1 MFVFFRPFLLSTA
14 RSPVNFTVK
23 IAAGAAFRPT
33 DKSMGL
39 SPRFGDFDVLLSR
52 VTVLANCFLEWLY
65 KGTIR

>member
-23 IAAGAAFRPT
+23 IAAGGAAFRPT

-39 SPRFGDFDVLLSR
+39 SLRSVILMFCCQD
-52 VTVLANCFLEWLY
+52 
-65 KGTIR
+65 